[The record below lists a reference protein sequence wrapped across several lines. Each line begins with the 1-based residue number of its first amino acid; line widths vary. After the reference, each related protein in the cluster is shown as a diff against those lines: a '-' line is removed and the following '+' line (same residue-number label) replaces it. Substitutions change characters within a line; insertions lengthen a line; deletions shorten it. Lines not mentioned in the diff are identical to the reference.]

1 LRVGYQANRLI
12 FNSLKPGVFASHF
25 FCLFQ
30 QNLVF
35 HHQTDTM
42 PEYYLIIVIL
52 LFFLAASDLV
62 VGVSNDAVNF
72 LNSAIGSKAAS
83 FKTIMIIAAIG
94 IFIGATFSS
103 GMMEVARKGIF
114 NPQFFQFSEVMVIF
128 LAVMLTDIMLLDAF
142 NTFGFPTSTT
152 VSIVFEL
159 LGAAV
164 VVAVLKIAQS
174 EEGLSAL
181 PTYIN
186 TASALAIITGILSSV
201 VIAFVAGAIIQ
212 YVSRLMFTF
221 NYGRRMK
228 WIGGI
233 WSGAALTLITYF
245 LIFKGIKG
253 ASFVPEAFINWVNA
267 HTPVLLLGAFVFW
280 SLFMQLLY
288 TFFNVNILRIIV
300 LAGTFSLAMAFA
312 GNDLVNFIGVPIAG
326 FESFKVW
333 TASGQAAGALSM
345 ESLGQAVRTDTFLL
359 LMAGIIMVLTLWFSK
374 KARSVTETQVALS
387 RQSEGVENF
396 APNMLARGIVRT
408 MRNVGSVAQAFIPK
422 SWLDKAESSFE
433 SNGDD
438 EQAPADQPAFD
449 LVRAAVNLTVASA
462 LIAFATS
469 LKLPLSTTY
478 VTFMVAMGASLADRA
493 WGLDSAVYRVAGVL
507 NVIGGWFIT
516 AIVAFT
522 ASGICAWVIYTF
534 EMWGVAVLVALLVF
548 LVFRSSVFHRRREK
562 SRAELQSFEQEGASI
577 APALM
582 VEDTSRKVAEMLHL
596 VTKSYKEAITGLLNE
611 DRSVIQT
618 SVDDFAML
626 KERVDTL
633 KKKMFKAIKRLE
645 GPETGAGRLYLLVYD
660 LEQDITQ
667 STGFIVDACRT
678 HIENSHKAVK
688 KEQAE
693 NLRTVLEAV
702 ETYLN
707 NVAKRMEEA
716 DFENV
721 EDLREQKKTIFNLLE
736 TQLSDQ
742 IQGIKQN
749 GYGRRNSML
758 MFSIKLETKDIVAVS
773 HRFVKLYHRLQSNRV
788 EKEVM
793 LVSSQE

>member
-1 LRVGYQANRLI
+1 M
-12 FNSLKPGVFASHF
+12 
-25 FCLFQ
+25 
-30 QNLVF
+30 
-35 HHQTDTM
+35 T
-42 PEYYLIIVIL
+42 EYYLIFVIL
-52 LFFLAASDLV
+52 LFFLAVSDLM

-72 LNSAIGSKAAS
+72 LNSAIGSKVAS
-83 FKTIMIIAAIG
+83 FKTIMIIAALG

-114 NPQFFQFSEVMVIF
+114 NPQFFLFSEVMVIF
-128 LAVMLTDIMLLDAF
+128 LAVMITDIMLLDAF

-164 VVAVLKIAQS
+164 IVALLKIAHGG
-174 EEGLSAL
+174 EGLNAL

-201 VIAFVAGAIIQ
+201 VIAFIAGALVQ
-212 YVSRLMFTF
+212 YLSRLALTF

-245 LIFKGIKG
+245 LIFKGVKG
-253 ASFVPEAFINWVNA
+253 ASFVPEEFVNWISSN
-267 HTPVLLLGAFVFW
+267 TPILLLVAFVFW
-280 SLFMQLLY
+280 SVVMQLLY
-288 TFFNVNILRIIV
+288 TVFKVNILRIIV
-300 LAGTFSLAMAFA
+300 LAGTFALAMAFA

-333 TASGQAAGALSM
+333 SASGVAPDVFSMNALSK
-345 ESLGQAVRTDTFLL
+345 AVRTDTFLL
-359 LMAGIIMVLTLWFSK
+359 LIAGIIMVATLWFSK
-374 KARSVTETQVALS
+374 KARTVTETQVALS
-387 RQSEGVENF
+387 RQSEGLENF
-396 APNMLARGIVRT
+396 SPNMLARGIVRV
-408 MRNVGSVAQAFIPK
+408 MRNVGSITQAIIPQ
-422 SWLDKAESSFE
+422 SWVDKTGSSFE
-433 SNGDD
+433 PNNDA
-438 EQAPADQPAFD
+438 EQTADDQPAFD

-507 NVIGGWFIT
+507 NVIAGWFIT

-522 ASGICAWVIYTF
+522 VSGICAWLIYTF
-534 EMWGVAVLVALLVF
+534 EMWAVVGLVGLLVF

-562 SRAELQSFEQEGASI
+562 SRDELKSFEQEGSSI
-577 APALM
+577 APALL
-582 VEDTSRKVAEMLHL
+582 VEDTSHKVAEMLHD
-596 VTKSYKEAITGLLNE
+596 VVKAYKGAITGLLDE
-611 DRSVIQT
+611 DRSIIQT
-618 SVDDFAML
+618 SVADFEVL
-626 KERVDTL
+626 KGRVDTL

-660 LEQDITQ
+660 FEQDISQ
-667 STGFIVDACRT
+667 STGFIVDTCRT
-678 HIENSHKAVK
+678 HIENSHKPVK
-688 KEQAE
+688 KEQSE
-693 NLRTVLEAV
+693 NLRAVMEAV
-702 ETYLN
+702 ESYLN
-707 NVAKRMEEA
+707 NVAGKMEEA
-716 DFENV
+716 DFGNV
-721 EDLREQKKTIFNLLE
+721 HDLKAQKKAIFNLLE
-736 TQLSDQ
+736 NQLSAQ
-742 IQGIKQN
+742 IQGIKN
-749 GYGRRNSML
+749 EGYGRRNSML
-758 MFSIKLETKDIVAVS
+758 MFSIKLETKDIIAVA
-773 HRFVKLYHRLQSNRV
+773 HRFVKLYHRLQTSHV